1 MTFLFFTLSISVAV
15 TLVALLVF
23 RATRTRLKASSL
35 RVLVA
40 IGSGFLISNLFLEVL
55 PRSMGALAGS
65 IEQYFFT
72 LLAGL
77 ASVALFERY
86 ITPYLGWV
94 ERLVPPPGDVSVRV
108 DLTHSSDAHHH
119 HATNPEAVACD
130 HSHEHAHLHQHTHP
144 DHLSH
149 SAACSAISCFVVCSL
164 FDGIALSSIRLT
176 HPEMEWPL
184 FIGVLFHMVPEALLS
199 GAFALSTGASLKGAR
214 SVLLIMGGAFLLG
227 QLIPIMLGAPSPFL
241 APFAGGILLFVA
253 LVQLLPSALQLK
265 RAPLWLIL
273 GGVVFGAVHWLVEF
287 SGLGHGHG

>member
-1 MTFLFFTLSISVAV
+1 MTFLFFTLTVSIAV
-15 TLVALLVF
+15 TLVALLAF

-40 IGSGFLISNLFLEVL
+40 VGSGFLISNLFLEVL
-55 PRSMGALAGS
+55 PRSLDVSAMA
-65 IEQYFFT
+65 IPHYFLT
-72 LLAGL
+72 LLLGL
-77 ASVALFERY
+77 ASVAVFERY
-86 ITPYLGWV
+86 VTPYLGWV
-94 ERLVPPPGDVSVRV
+94 ERLVPPPGDVSGRV

-119 HATNPEAVACD
+119 HESNPEAVACD

-176 HPEMEWPL
+176 HPELEWPL
-184 FIGVLFHMVPEALLS
+184 FVGVLFHMVPEALLS

-214 SVLLIMGGAFLLG
+214 SVLLIMGGAFLVG
-227 QLIPIMLGAPSPFL
+227 QLIPVMLGTPSPYL

-273 GGVVFGAVHWLVEF
+273 GGGIFALVHFIVELL
-287 SGLGHGHG
+287 GLGHGHT